1 MIVSMLTLT
10 SCERVVTADEAVCQ
24 LPSSVYARLPQVI
37 SKSLRPL
44 GDRAAPS
51 PALQS
56 RSAPVSPRLQPRLI
70 VGVLEE
76 KLREAGREAVAQT
89 SQAHICTWDVI
100 CSSIPSCFSFR

>member
-1 MIVSMLTLT
+1 MIVPMLG
-10 SCERVVTADEAVCQ
+10 VVATVCQ
-24 LPSSVYARLPQVI
+24 LPSLVYAGLPKVI

-44 GDRAAPS
+44 WDRAAPS

-70 VGVLEE
+70 VGVLEQ
-76 KLREAGREAVAQT
+76 KLREAGREAVTQT